1 MNINFLLRFFLVF
14 GAVFCVL
21 FLFVWFYLS
30 MASPAGAAEPP
41 VQTDEPVQIAE
52 SVTFDKST
60 VQLRSRYGS
69 TYHITVEVAAS
80 PEQLAQGLMHR
91 TELPAGTGMLFVY
104 KLPRKVSMWMKDTLI
119 PLDMLFASRKGTFF
133 HIAENTTPMSEEL
146 ITAPGATAYVLELP
160 AGTVEKLG
168 IQVGDRL
175 VR

>member
-30 MASPAGAAEPP
+30 MATPAGAAEPP
-41 VQTDEPVQIAE
+41 VPAAAPAAD
-52 SVTFDKST
+52 SVTFEKST
-60 VQLRSRYGS
+60 IQVRSLYGS
-69 TYHITVEVAAS
+69 TYHVTVEVATS
-80 PEQLAQGLMHR
+80 PEQLALGLMHR

-104 KLPRKVSMWMKDTLI
+104 KLPRKIAMWMKNTKI
-119 PLDMLFASRKGTFF
+119 PLDMLFANRTGTFF

-146 ITAPGATAYVLELP
+146 ITPRGAVAYVLELP
-160 AGTVEKLG
+160 AGTVKKLG

>member
-30 MASPAGAAEPP
+30 MASPAGAAEPALP
-41 VQTDEPVQIAE
+41 SAN
-52 SVTFDKST
+52 SVTFEKST
-60 VQLRSRYGS
+60 IQLRSRYGS
-69 TYHITVEVAAS
+69 TYHVTVEVASS

-104 KLPRKVSMWMKDTLI
+104 KLPRKVAMWMKNTPI
-119 PLDMLFASRKGTFF
+119 PLDMLFASRTGTFF
-133 HIAENTTPMSEEL
+133 HIAENTTPMSEDL
-146 ITAPGATAYVLELP
+146 IIGPGAAAYVLELP
-160 AGTVEKLG
+160 AGTVKKLG